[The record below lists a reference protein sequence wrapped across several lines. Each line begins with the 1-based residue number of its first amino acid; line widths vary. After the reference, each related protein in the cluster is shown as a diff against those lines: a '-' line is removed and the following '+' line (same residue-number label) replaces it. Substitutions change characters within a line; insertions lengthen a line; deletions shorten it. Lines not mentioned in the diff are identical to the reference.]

1 MCEANI
7 SPVTVDCESGGCV
20 CSQGLSPV
28 IIDCSTANFVAF
40 FFRFIKGCYTAI
52 MLIH

>member
-1 MCEANI
+1 MCAANI

-28 IIDCSTANFVAF
+28 IIDCSTVLLLILSYF
-40 FFRFIKGCYTAI
+40 FYLSKAVTLLLC
-52 MLIH
+52 